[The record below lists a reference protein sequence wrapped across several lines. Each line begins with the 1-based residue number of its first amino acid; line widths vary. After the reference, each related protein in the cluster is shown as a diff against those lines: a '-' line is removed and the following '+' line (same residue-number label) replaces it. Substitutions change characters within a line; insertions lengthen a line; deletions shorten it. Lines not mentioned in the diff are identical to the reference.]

1 MEKLPATAKT
11 ATKEV
16 VYVGWEEVYVCREK
30 GRREIHYVLKRK
42 DGGSDLAVIAKE
54 KSLRHMTYRFLLDYS
69 SFVKPKSKK
78 EVVDWLNSFIPE
90 SQTPVTPQLSGG
102 SSEGSEPDVLDIE
115 TIKAIQLKK
124 LGHHTKEFQWLGSQ
138 WTCKKKR
145 KHYKAFHRNGVKVM
159 VNQFVRVLAEEN
171 KRLVAYLDDM
181 YEDVKGNRMVVVR
194 WFHKIDEVGID
205 LPPNFNDREILFSLC
220 LQDLSV
226 ECIDG
231 FAMVLSPRHYSKF
244 VSEAQHAMLRPYMC
258 CQQYDSDDLKPLD
271 ITQVKGYW
279 EQDAVRY
286 IASLP
291 SARVIE
297 NTCLPEDSWKKEDI
311 SAFNGSKPRKR
322 LRLSREFK
330 EDMQCATVRGSL
342 DTVPATGHTS
352 AGVAQGSGFT
362 VYRKE
367 NVEVVAQHTAVGSV
381 VENLSQDSGMFGCW
395 FRATIIKKHKN
406 KVKLR
411 YHDIKDAEDEA
422 KCLEEWVL
430 ASRIAVSDAMGLRLE
445 GRTTIRPSP
454 ISDGKVMWAINVGT
468 IVDAWWH
475 DGWWE
480 GIVIRKEANE
490 KLLVYFPGEKREAV
504 FSRSDLRHS
513 QEWVKGAWK
522 EFSARADIAMS
533 IVSDLK
539 VGKGLKHGPEKHLQ
553 ACVSKHPECDIGK
566 DERGSQDFSNTFRI
580 STMYKKENSTAVTD
594 LLKDDYLSHLKW
606 ESSCKRKRSGLVQKL
621 HPRRSYGFTP
631 ERRRDNREVFRVPST
646 LKAEKEHRKSVK
658 VDRDNC
664 KYITDAIF
672 SPSVVPS
679 LTSLVMSR

>member
-78 EVVDWLNSFIPE
+78 EVVDWLNSFTPE
-90 SQTPVTPQLSGG
+90 SPTPVSPQSGG
-102 SSEGSEPDVLDIE
+102 STYGSEPDVLDVE
-115 TIKAIQLKK
+115 TIKAIQLRK
-124 LGHHTKEFQWLGSQ
+124 LGHNTKEFQWLGSQ

-145 KHYKAFHRNGVKVM
+145 KHYKAFRRNGVKFM

-181 YEDVKGNRMVVVR
+181 YEDVKGNKMVVVR

-231 FAMVLSPRHYSKF
+231 FAMVLSPRHYAKF
-244 VSEAQHAMLRPYMC
+244 VSEAQHALLRPYMC
-258 CQQYDSDDLKPLD
+258 CQQYESDDLKPLD

-297 NTCLPEDSWKKEDI
+297 NTCLPEHSWKKEDI

-352 AGVAQGSGFT
+352 ASVAQGSGFT
-362 VYRKE
+362 VFRKE
-367 NVEVVAQHTAVGSV
+367 NVEVVVQHTAVGSV
-381 VENLSQDSGMFGCW
+381 VEILSQDSGMFGCW

-411 YHDIKDAEDEA
+411 YHDIKDAENEA
-422 KCLEEWVL
+422 NCLEEWVL
-430 ASRIAVSDAMGLRLE
+430 ASRIAVSDAMGLRLD
-445 GRTTIRPSP
+445 GRTTLRPSP
-454 ISDGKVMWAINVGT
+454 ISDGKVTWAINVGT

-480 GIVIRKEANE
+480 GIVIRKETNE

-522 EFSARADIAMS
+522 ELSERADIAMS

-539 VGKGLKHGPEKHLQ
+539 VGRCVKYGSEKHLQ

-566 DERGSQDFSNTFRI
+566 DEHGSQDCSNTFRI
-580 STMYKKENSTAVTD
+580 NIMYKKENSAAVTD

-606 ESSCKRKRSGLVQKL
+606 ESSCKRKRSGLVQKPY
-621 HPRRSYGFTP
+621 PRRSYGFNP
-631 ERRRDNREVFRVPST
+631 ERRRDNHEVFRVPSA

-672 SPSVVPS
+672 SPSVVPC